1 MARMLIDCM
10 VSAGYQVE
18 VASQLRV
25 FFRESENE
33 SYKTEI
39 LQQARVEVERLGEIW
54 STNGAPDL
62 WFCYHPYFKS
72 PDLIGPELCGAF
84 EIPYFSAEASYS
96 ARRNKGVWRDMQ
108 ARVLASVE
116 RAAVNI
122 CFTARDMSGL
132 RAASPTVYLERL
144 QPFIDAD
151 TGGEL
156 PRQLTPCQLVTA
168 AMMRSGD
175 KLESYA
181 RLAASLELLLHLPWN
196 LSIIGHGP
204 MHDTVV
210 ELFKRIPSER
220 LSWHG
225 QQDSDGVAA
234 LFRQSSLYL
243 WPGCGE
249 AYGLAYLEAQAAGLP
264 VVAYD
269 TAGVPEVVASGV
281 GGVLTPLNDDVA
293 YAKAIEDLI
302 IDEQKYTRLSLGAR
316 ACVRERHSLDQASR
330 RLKSIIQRYVG

>member
-25 FFRESENE
+25 FFKDSENE
-33 SYKTEI
+33 SHKNEC
-39 LQQARVEVERLGEIW
+39 LQQAGIEIKRLEEIW
-54 STNGAPDL
+54 STDGAPDL

-72 PDLIGPELCGAF
+72 PDLIGPELCSGF
-84 EIPYFSAEASYS
+84 NVPYVTAEASYS
-96 ARRNKGVWRDMQ
+96 TRRNEGIWSDMQ

-122 CFTARDMSGL
+122 CFTDRDKSGL
-132 RAASPTVYLERL
+132 QAASETAVLERL
-144 QPFIDAD
+144 QPFIHAD
-151 TGGEL
+151 TFGE
-156 PRQLTPCQLVTA
+156 RSGQLNPTQLVTV

-175 KLESYA
+175 KLDSYA

-196 LSIIGHGP
+196 LSIIGDGP
-204 MHDTVV
+204 MHDTVLA
-210 ELFKRIPSER
+210 LFERIPAER
-220 LSWHG
+220 LCWHG
-225 QQDSDGVAA
+225 QQDGEGVAA
-234 LFRQSSLYL
+234 IFRRSTLYA

-269 TAGVPEVVASGV
+269 TAGVPEVVANGV
-281 GGVLTPLNDDVA
+281 GGILTPLNDDHA

-302 IDEQKYTRLSLGAR
+302 TDEKRYARLSRDAR
-316 ACVRERHSLDQASR
+316 AHVRKRHSLERASR
-330 RLKSIIQRYVG
+330 RLNSIIQRYIG